1 MASMHSI
8 EKTDREDIALLQIKD
23 FSDSLQK
30 MYNLGGQN
38 KKRFEKASAIIQA
51 LGLNGIEHISKF
63 PTTNHGETRIKSCVK
78 IDLGDGYRIVTQRCN
93 KCVTFLFVGSHD
105 DCEDW
110 LNKNKGIEIVHDK
123 ASGTLRPMFKS
134 APNNGI
140 VLAPAPKPSTG
151 TLLEKLRRPLLLE
164 LLEGVPPVAAME
176 LGQLSGIVPINVIA
190 KCCECIEDAE
200 RRELVQDVICFVAA
214 DDCENAELRL
224 DEFAGRTTSID
235 HHDISEILS
244 VKDGDTIRRLV
255 VGSDEYKTW
264 LRRFSLE
271 GDHLEWML
279 FMHPEQQR
287 IVEEDFDG
295 PAQLSGVSG
304 SGKTCIAVRRAL
316 RLAGESD
323 EERVLLV
330 TLNRS
335 LAGLISKLAD
345 AAAESTKIRSR
356 IKVSSFFELCQ
367 EMLGEFEPDRRLHYD
382 TVSWK
387 LEEHIDEVF
396 REYYRCWANSKKAAV
411 LLPIHQ
417 SLCAQNIGS
426 EAYLREEFDWIRT
439 ALPFAKRDTYTN
451 TNIVRRHGR
460 TYPLKEEWREAILT
474 GLTGWEEKMEAVGV
488 IDYLGLTTALTRHEE
503 KARPRFTKVI
513 VDESQDFGTTEL
525 SILRRLVPDGKND
538 LFLCGDIAQHVL
550 PKHRILTEA
559 GIEIDRRKRQIR
571 RNYRNTRQILEAAYE
586 VLCQNLREE
595 MLDNVEGD
603 LEILDPRYANRS
615 SNKPLVL
622 EAASLE
628 DEIGYA
634 RCVVESHLE
643 LQPNAHCCIAFAGYS
658 ACEVERFAERLD
670 LRALDGSAGFLLE
683 PLVLSDLEQTKG
695 YEFDLVVIVN
705 CCEGILPPHD
715 GPDDEVYRD
724 GCRLYVAMTRA
735 KNDLYLSYHGQPS
748 QWLKES
754 DEKLSFIKW
763 SDVEELHEDN
773 ALVAPNKIPEME
785 DVSCGHPN
793 LLTGEQYCYT
803 GFALGLSH
811 EAQQKLCEL
820 VDGRG
825 MTRGR
830 ISVKWKTIGDLGKD
844 LESNPR
850 TRAMFGPV
858 TSKELRENLSQL
870 PVINSTSG
878 KFP

>member
-1 MASMHSI
+1 MHSI
-8 EKTDREDIALLQIKD
+8 EKSDRDDIAILQYKD
-23 FSDSLQK
+23 FSPALQK

-38 KKRFEKASAIIQA
+38 RMRFEKASGIIQA
-51 LGLNGIEHISKF
+51 ISLNGVAHIRNF
-63 PTTNHGETRIKSCVK
+63 PITNHGETRIKSCVK
-78 IDLGDGYRIVTQRCN
+78 IDLGGGYRIITQRRN
-93 KCVTFLFVGSHD
+93 KYVVFLFVGSHD
-105 DCEDW
+105 DCESW
-110 LNKNKGIEIVHDK
+110 LNKNKGIEIAHDK
-123 ASGTLRPMFKS
+123 ESGTLRSIFKS
-134 APNNGI
+134 ARESGVI
-140 VLAPAPKPSTG
+140 LAPDPKPSARP
-151 TLLEKLRRPLLLE
+151 LLEKLRRPLLPE
-164 LLEGVPPVAAME
+164 LLEGVPPVIAIQ
-176 LGQLSGIVPINVIA
+176 LGQLSGTVLIDEIA
-190 KCCECIEDAE
+190 KNCECIEDAE
-200 RRELVQDVICFVAA
+200 RRDLVQDVICLLAA
-214 DDCENAELRL
+214 DECERAELRL
-224 DEFAGRTTSID
+224 DEFAGRTRTID
-235 HHDISEILS
+235 HHDVSEILS
-244 VKDGDTIRRLV
+244 VEDGDTIRRLI

-316 RLAGESD
+316 RLAGERS
-323 EERVLLV
+323 EESVLLV

-345 AAAESTKIRSR
+345 AAAESAEIRSR
-356 IKVSSFFELCQ
+356 IKVTSFFQLCQ
-367 EMLGEFEPDRRLHYD
+367 EMLGEFEPDRRLYYD
-382 TVSWK
+382 KVSWK

-396 REYYRCWANSKKAAV
+396 REYYRCWVNSRKASV

-439 ALPFAKRDTYTN
+439 ALPFAERATYTN
-451 TNIVRRHGR
+451 TNIVRRQGR
-460 TYPLKEEWREAILT
+460 TYPLKAEWREAILA
-474 GLTGWEEKMEAVGV
+474 GLDGWEEKMEAVGV

-503 KARPRFTKVI
+503 KVGPRFTKVI

-525 SILRRLVPDGKND
+525 SILRRLVPHGEND

-559 GIEIDRRKRQIR
+559 GIEIGRRKRQIR

-586 VLCQNLREE
+586 VLCQNLHEE
-595 MLDNVEGD
+595 MLDNAEGD
-603 LEILDPRYANRS
+603 LEILDPRYASRS

-622 EAASLE
+622 EAVSLE
-628 DEIGYA
+628 EEIEYA
-634 RCVVESHLE
+634 RCVVESHLK
-643 LQPNAHCCIAFAGYS
+643 LQPNAHCCITFAGYS
-658 ACEVERFAERLD
+658 ACEVERFAKSLE
-670 LRALDGSAGFLLE
+670 LRALDGLDEFLLE

-748 QWLKES
+748 QWLTGS
-754 DEKLSFIKW
+754 DEKLSFAKW
-763 SDVEELHEDN
+763 SDVEELHLDN
-773 ALVAPNKIPEME
+773 ALAAPRKIPEME
-785 DVSCGHPN
+785 DTGRGHPN

-803 GFALGLSH
+803 GLALGLSH

-825 MTRGR
+825 MIRGR
-830 ISVKWKTIGDLGKD
+830 TRVKWKTIGDLGKD
-844 LESNPR
+844 LESDPR

-858 TSKELRENLSQL
+858 TSKEIRENLSQL
-870 PVINSTSG
+870 PVTNSTSG
-878 KFP
+878 GFP